1 MLSKFIGKSNQNLCK
16 RDANYI
22 PKIRKIQSD
31 FKGFAVNYDSRAMR
45 RRWKSLAGREI
56 KCNFWFRMLK
66 FLREIWIGIGIGVDK
81 LESKSERW
89 NRNRNVNQRL
99 NMFMESNW
107 TCWIGLEFME
117 LNRNAN
123 LRLNVLESDWS
134 LWNFWDED
142 VRGWTCSCSVRERR
156 CVFCVPNSLTNSLC
170 VLLTKNKS
178 LKCDTFWKVLLIHCY
193 LRPLVTF

>member
-1 MLSKFIGKSNQNLCK
+1 MLSKVIGKSNQNLCK

-22 PKIRKIQSD
+22 PKIREIQSD
-31 FKGFAVNYDSRAMR
+31 FEGFAVNDDSRAMC
-45 RRWKSLAGREI
+45 REI

-123 LRLNVLESDWS
+123 LRLNVLESDLS

-142 VRGWTCSCSVRERR
+142 VTCSWNRFALS
-156 CVFCVPNSLTNSLC
+156 CVCVMWESCALTAFC
-170 VLLTKNKS
+170 
-178 LKCDTFWKVLLIHCY
+178 
-193 LRPLVTF
+193 